1 MSSTAQSRM
10 ARRRA
15 ALEKPTTLRDMDDLY
30 LLEELIAGVKFLANL
45 TLEKRLE
52 VCRVLNYELCEP
64 GHKVFQQGEVGT
76 AFYMLLTGKVAVEVV
91 SEDGGDAVEVGQL
104 KEGDSFGE
112 LALMQEGSV
121 RAATIKAVE
130 PCELLKVEKDDYS
143 RILKTLMSDE
153 LQEKVD
159 FLRQVGLFRDCGSN
173 HLQSIAYVLGAR
185 SYKRGEVVVMQGQ
198 PSEEM
203 FFICSGSCR
212 VIIAIDVPVFD
223 KQPLRLPG
231 QGGYWDSGGSEAGG
245 PRSRSAHEL
254 REHRDNVGPGGGA
267 RRPKSA
273 PLGGGPAEVFARQA
287 SPGAAGRRP
296 KSALSLEQQRGGGGE
311 DEEGEDVFFGGE
323 GAPTERKFLEIA
335 QLEEGACFGEIGVM
349 LKQPRMASVV
359 ASSGLKV
366 HVLNR
371 WDVHK
376 KLGADVL
383 KRLQA
388 QIRNYESSE
397 QLVREYM
404 RTLRW
409 TNYKKRLLDNL
420 LSRGAS
426 TKKDSDPPF
435 RQARPFK

>member
-1 MSSTAQSRM
+1 M
-10 ARRRA
+10 AWRRA
-15 ALEKPTTLRDMDDLY
+15 ALEKPSHLRDIEDLY
-30 LLEELIAGVKFLANL
+30 LLEELIVGVKFLSNL

-52 VCRVLNYELCEP
+52 VSRVLHYELCEP

-76 AFYMLLTGKVAVEVV
+76 AFYMLLTGTVAVEVA

-104 KEGDSFGE
+104 GEGDSFGE
-112 LALMQEGSV
+112 LALMQEGSL

-130 PCELLKVEKDDYS
+130 PCELLKVEREQYNV
-143 RILKTLMSDE
+143 ILKTLMSDE

-159 FLRQVGLFRDCGSN
+159 FLRQVSLFRECGDN

-203 FFICSGSCR
+203 YFVCSGSAR
-212 VIIAIDVPVFD
+212 VIMALEVPLFD
-223 KQPLRLPG
+223 AEPLRLPG
-231 QGGYWDSGGSEAGG
+231 EGGAG
-245 PRSRSAHEL
+245 PPTRSRSAHEL
-254 REHRDNVGPGGGA
+254 RGGGGGGREGGRTPGA
-267 RRPKSA
+267 GRGRPKSA
-273 PLGGGPAEVFARQA
+273 PGLAQGGRVGGG
-287 SPGAAGRRP
+287 RP
-296 KSALSLEQQRGGGGE
+296 KSAPRPGALLEEGDEDEDEDEGGDADAGGGYS
-311 DEEGEDVFFGGE
+311 GGE
-323 GAPTERKFLEIA
+323 VPTERKFLEIG

-359 ASSGLKV
+359 AASGLKV

-376 KLGADVL
+376 KLGPGVL

-388 QIRNYESSE
+388 QIRAYESAE
-397 QLVREYM
+397 QLLRGYA

-409 TNYKKRLLDNL
+409 TNYKRRL
-420 LSRGAS
+420 LSRLVEGPA
-426 TKKDSDPPF
+426 KKDRDQPF
-435 RQARPFK
+435 RQPRPFK

>member
-1 MSSTAQSRM
+1 M
-10 ARRRA
+10 
-15 ALEKPTTLRDMDDLY
+15 
-30 LLEELIAGVKFLANL
+30 
-45 TLEKRLE
+45 
-52 VCRVLNYELCEP
+52 
-64 GHKVFQQGEVGT
+64 
-76 AFYMLLTGKVAVEVV
+76 
-91 SEDGGDAVEVGQL
+91 
-104 KEGDSFGE
+104 
-112 LALMQEGSV
+112 
-121 RAATIKAVE
+121 
-130 PCELLKVEKDDYS
+130 
-143 RILKTLMSDE
+143 
-153 LQEKVD
+153 
-159 FLRQVGLFRDCGSN
+159 
-173 HLQSIAYVLGAR
+173 
-185 SYKRGEVVVMQGQ
+185 
-198 PSEEM
+198 
-203 FFICSGSCR
+203 
-212 VIIAIDVPVFD
+212 
-223 KQPLRLPG
+223 
-231 QGGYWDSGGSEAGG
+231 
-245 PRSRSAHEL
+245 
-254 REHRDNVGPGGGA
+254 
-267 RRPKSA
+267 
-273 PLGGGPAEVFARQA
+273 
-287 SPGAAGRRP
+287 
-296 KSALSLEQQRGGGGE
+296 
-311 DEEGEDVFFGGE
+311 
-323 GAPTERKFLEIA
+323 EIA